1 VNSDNVV
8 IATFE
13 KERWA
18 SFKAAEKV
26 GAPPNKRR
34 TFLGKLHI
42 FPLAYVGATNRAESM
57 AKKEDVLTENLNKMS
72 DNMLKKKTKEDKIL
86 NLDGTHSGNL
96 LEEAI
101 VFTCWIA
108 VEGEHRL
115 RWKILDLLE
124 EVAETAGG

>member
-1 VNSDNVV
+1 VNSDNIV

-18 SFKAAEKV
+18 SFKASEKV

-34 TFLGKLHI
+34 TFLGKLQI
-42 FPLAYVGATNRAESM
+42 FPTAYVGVTTAERLT
-57 AKKEDVLTENLNKMS
+57 KKEDVLTENMNKVS
-72 DNMLKKKTKEDKIL
+72 DKMLQKKTKEDKIL
-86 NLDGTHSGNL
+86 NLDGAHSGNL

-124 EVAETAGG
+124 EVAESVGG